1 MDREDE
7 APRARRGVSG
17 GGAAVPFLDRCT
29 FPPAGNELLCAVSG
43 GADSLAML
51 VLAVSAGCEVTA
63 IHVDHGLRPG
73 SAQEAGRVEEAAQKL
88 GASFRS
94 VRVDVGPGPN
104 LEARA
109 RKARKEALP
118 PGSAT
123 GHTLDDQAETVLLRL
138 IRGTGP
144 DGLAAMRPGY
154 EHPILSLRR
163 TDTVQITCSAGLEPI
178 VDPSNSDPSILRN
191 RVRHE
196 LLPLCS
202 ELAGRDVAP
211 LLTRLA
217 TLVAADADLL
227 CEQADSID
235 PTDAK
240 AVAAAPVPLAT
251 RALRRW
257 LRADGPYPPD
267 LAALERVLA
276 VARGEVPGT
285 EIAPAVRVRRTAGR
299 LRAESLVEEKA
310 RGSN

>member
-1 MDREDE
+1 MN
-7 APRARRGVSG
+7 A
-17 GGAAVPFLDRCT
+17 GGAAFGFLHRCT
-29 FPPAGNELLCAVSG
+29 FPPAGEELLCAVSG
-43 GADSLAML
+43 GVDSLAML

-63 IHVDHGLRPG
+63 IHVDHGLRSG
-73 SAQEAGRVEEAAQKL
+73 SAQEAERVSEAAEKL

-94 VRVDVGPGPN
+94 LRVDVGHGPN

-138 IRGTGP
+138 LRGTGP

-154 EHPILSLRR
+154 EHPILGLRR
-163 TDTVQITCSAGLEPI
+163 SETLQITSSAGFEPI
-178 VDPSNSDPSILRN
+178 VDPSNADASILRN

-202 ELAGRDVAP
+202 DLAGRDVAP
-211 LLTRLA
+211 LLARLA

-227 CEQADSID
+227 CELAESID

-240 AVAAAPVPLAT
+240 AVAAASVPLAT
-251 RALRRW
+251 RALRSW

-267 LAALERVLA
+267 QAGIERVLA

-285 EIAPAVRVRRTAGR
+285 EIAPGVRVRRTAGR
-299 LRAESLVEEKA
+299 LRAEPVTVSADANGAERA
-310 RGSN
+310 GGRD